1 MEPATS
7 RPPVVRRLTIK
18 AYKFPY
24 IESTVLRYCVNKE
37 PSVIISTR
45 TKHFMQ
51 QSSKDFCCLGVHF
64 QSFDP
69 DNQLKMSFEMNTKS
83 RKIATPDKYSRIYE
97 IYYSFL

>member
-1 MEPATS
+1 
-7 RPPVVRRLTIK
+7 
-18 AYKFPY
+18 
-24 IESTVLRYCVNKE
+24 
-37 PSVIISTR
+37 
-45 TKHFMQ
+45 MQ

-97 IYYSFL
+97 IYVLQFSMKNDKKNPRVPDVPDQVKIE